1 LTVPDCVRMVDA
13 ETVGVV
19 IPTLNE
25 AAELPN
31 LLADLARVA
40 LPLDIVIADGG
51 SSDGTLTVA
60 REHGARVV
68 MSASGRGRQ
77 LNTGATALAAP
88 WLCVVHADV
97 RMPQVAR
104 DALCRAVHQGAD
116 AAVWRLR
123 IDTEETW
130 GRLMEAG
137 ARVRDRVGG
146 LPYGDQGLLVRRTLF
161 DAVGGYPDVPIME
174 DVGLIRALGRRCTIR
189 RLDAS
194 LVVSPRRWRREGPYR
209 TWLRNTALLTAY
221 LLRVPPHRLARWY
234 RPASR

>member
-1 LTVPDCVRMVDA
+1 MVDA
-13 ETVGVV
+13 STVGVV

-51 SSDGTLTVA
+51 SSDRTPSIA
-60 REHGARVV
+60 RDHGARVV
-68 MSASGRGRQ
+68 SSPRGRGPQ
-77 LNTGATALAAP
+77 LNAGVAALATP

-97 RMPQVAR
+97 RMPEGAR
-104 DALCRAVHQGAD
+104 LALCDAVAGGVE

-123 IDTEETW
+123 IAAPERW
-130 GRLMEAG
+130 ARIMELG
-137 ARVRDRVGG
+137 ARLRDRVGG
-146 LPYGDQGLLVRRTLF
+146 LPYGDQGLLVRRELF
-161 DAVGGYPDVPIME
+161 DGVGGYPAVPIME
-174 DVGLIRALGRRCTIR
+174 DVALNRALARRCTIR
-189 RLDAS
+189 RLDAP

-209 TWLRNTALLTAY
+209 TWVRNTVLLTAY

-234 RPASR
+234 RPESR